1 MNALDHDTL
10 PRFIGVLHLL
20 PLPGGPRPS
29 PGLDACT
36 TRAVEDA
43 RALVAGG
50 AEAAIL
56 ENFGD
61 APFTSERVD
70 ADTVAYMTRIALAVR
85 DACPNLQLG
94 INVLRNDA
102 RSALAIASAVGAAF
116 IRVNV
121 LVGAMVTDQGL
132 ITGEARE
139 VLMERQRV
147 GPHIR
152 IWADVLVKHAVPLG
166 PQDLVQVAKDSLYR
180 GGADALIVTG
190 DGTGQAIAP
199 ETIARLRSALP
210 NSPLV
215 AGSGVSPERVPMGID
230 AAIVGTYLHEDS
242 DISRPVCAQRTQTM
256 RHALDQAANSRS

>member
-1 MNALDHDTL
+1 
-10 PRFIGVLHLL
+10 
-20 PLPGGPRPS
+20 
-29 PGLDACT
+29 
-36 TRAVEDA
+36 
-43 RALVAGG
+43 
-50 AEAAIL
+50 
-56 ENFGD
+56 
-61 APFTSERVD
+61 
-70 ADTVAYMTRIALAVR
+70 MTRIALAVR

-94 INVLRNDA
+94 INVLRNDDA
-102 RSALAIASAVGAAF
+102 LRWPSLLQSAPPSFGSMSSWVQWSPTKVSSQVKPGSAHGATAC
-116 IRVNV
+116 R
-121 LVGAMVTDQGL
+121 GT
-132 ITGEARE
+132 
-139 VLMERQRV
+139 
-147 GPHIR
+147 HR